1 MGRPLVTE
9 QPHDW
14 ADLPLKWP
22 LHGGAPVAEH
32 ISCRKHPRVAAD
44 SQPAEFVRAHV
55 SAFNERDLVG
65 LLDGLSPDVAWQT
78 GADTIIGRAEVG
90 ALMAAAFEGLTPSLE
105 IRSVVASDVAA
116 AVEMVEHYR
125 YEGMDKVVV
134 IAAFFAFDGPRI
146 KRVKVYR
153 EGSADP

>member
-1 MGRPLVTE
+1 VAGDP
-9 QPHDW
+9 QPVE
-14 ADLPLKWP
+14 L
-22 LHGGAPVAEH
+22 
-32 ISCRKHPRVAAD
+32 
-44 SQPAEFVRAHV
+44 VRAHV

-65 LLDGLSPDVAWQT
+65 LLDGLSLEVVWQT
-78 GADTIIGRAEVG
+78 GADTIVGRAEVG

-105 IRSVVASDVAA
+105 IRSVVAGDAAA

-125 YEGMDKVVV
+125 YQGVDEDAV
-134 IAAFFAFDGPRI
+134 IAAFFAFDGPLI